1 MALTFTVIE
10 TTMTPLWDFG
20 WFDLTRFKVDGP
32 PLERQDAARVL
43 GEFLR
48 HPISRRSFCDP
59 GRWGDPVERHGPLLH
74 RGLVTDWFRPLSAEE
89 LRERIQVVLDDP
101 QFTESPNAEQRKS
114 VEAWVAAV
122 RARGDDVFVLDTP
135 DQAGAQVDWAW
146 VWIVYQEFAS
156 VSRDREELSIG
167 VIGYD

>member
-1 MALTFTVIE
+1 MALTFTMIE
-10 TTMTPLWDFG
+10 TTMTPLWDLG

-32 PLERQDAARVL
+32 PSERQDGSGVL

-48 HPISRRSFCDP
+48 LPISQRSFCDP
-59 GRWGDPVERHGPLLH
+59 GQWGEPVERHGPLLH
-74 RGLVTDWFRPLSAEE
+74 RGLVADLFRPLSSEE
-89 LRERIQVVLDDP
+89 LGARIQLVLDDP
-101 QFTESPNAEQRKS
+101 QFTESPKAEQRES

-122 RARGDDVFVLDTP
+122 QARGDELFVLDSA